1 VTMEPRAEASLQV
14 IRIIIVDDSRLV
26 REGIASLIGREPDI
40 DVVASST
47 DGREALD
54 IVERHR
60 PVIVLAG
67 ASTPERRGVALAR
80 EIARKYSDVRVVV
93 MGLPEDPLPV
103 TEAIEAGAAGYVV
116 QEASVEDLVDVIRLV
131 GRGETQC
138 SPKIAAAVF
147 SSLAE
152 LAAARRASDVITGI
166 RLTPREVQI
175 LGLVA
180 EGLTNKEIAARLHVA
195 TQTVKNHM
203 HNILDKLKLKH
214 RLEAVQYATEAG
226 ILRRPP
232 FR

>member
-1 VTMEPRAEASLQV
+1 MMEQHAQVSLHPGRV
-14 IRIIIVDDSRLV
+14 IVIDDNRLV
-26 REGIASLIGREPDI
+26 REGISALLRQHPGIE
-40 DVVASST
+40 VVASVT
-47 DGREALD
+47 DGREAFD
-54 IVERHR
+54 VIEANR

-67 ASTPERRGVALAR
+67 ASTPERRGVMLAR
-80 EIARKYSDVRVVV
+80 EITRKYGDVRVVV
-93 MGLPEDPLPV
+93 MGLPEDPAPV
-103 TEAIEAGAAGYVV
+103 TEAIEAGAAGYIV
-116 QEASVEDLVDVIRLV
+116 QEASVEDLVEVLRLV
-131 GRGETQC
+131 ARGETQC

-152 LAAARRASDVITGI
+152 LAAARRANDVISGV

-175 LGLVA
+175 LGLVS

-214 RLEAVQYATEAG
+214 RLEAVQYAMEVG